1 MRFDKTGDDKLIRD
15 IVLGSLRTDADRNLG
30 DAPLRDADVDDLRL
44 ASGDA
49 DIAKDQVEGHVVK
62 RQLPMPESAPFRAGG
77 LVRAIG
83 RPDPLFKG

>member
-62 RQLPMPESAPFRAGG
+62 RHSCQCPKARRFAQAAWFAP
-77 LVRAIG
+77 
-83 RPDPLFKG
+83 